1 MKKRIT
7 LLVFLCLALVLTMA
21 GLATAAKT
29 TEIRVWAFSWTA
41 STLDK
46 IKTMFEAENPGITV
60 KVELQDWAGMQ
71 TLALAAIA
79 SGKDVPDVC
88 TFSSAWVG
96 PMMTSKGLADI
107 SKYIDSKT
115 KSKFIDG
122 ALGIY
127 SYKGVQYGLPLD
139 IDVATIIYR
148 KDIVDPALRKLGMKE
163 FPKDWESFVKLL
175 QEVSADTNRDGQI
188 DQYGLLF
195 EEGVYYLQ
203 AAMLYQRGG
212 RYFDAKYTKA
222 YFNSKESVEALSDL
236 VYLHKN
242 KLALLWPSSNGDVMP
257 ALKSG
262 RAVMYIQGPWY
273 RGPMKENMPELKG
286 QWMFAPMPVKKKG
299 APFTALTGLGL
310 CVPYNAPHLAE
321 AVKFMKFF
329 CTDED
334 AQRAYFADAG
344 SPSPLKTLLADPMY
358 NAVDPY
364 FGASIYPPVVQ
375 AMKNGFGLEIFPK
388 QEMNDALKDAMQKAL
403 YDNISPQRALDEA
416 QKKASS
422 LF

>member
-1 MKKRIT
+1 MKKSIRF
-7 LLVFLCLALVLTMA
+7 LPVLCLAAILAFSSV
-21 GLATAAKT
+21 ATAAKT

-46 IKTMFEAENPGITV
+46 IKSMFEAKNPGIKV

-107 SKYIDSKT
+107 SRFIDKNT
-115 KSKFIDG
+115 RDKFIDG

-148 KDIVDPALRKLGMKE
+148 KDIVGPAMAKLGMKE
-163 FPKDWESFVKLL
+163 FPKDWASFVTLL
-175 QEVSADTNRDGQI
+175 SEVSVDKNGDGQV

-212 RYFDAKYTKA
+212 RYFDPKYTKA
-222 YFNSKESVEALSDL
+222 YLNSKESVEALADL

-242 KLALLWPSSNGDVMP
+242 KLALMWPSTNGDVMP

-273 RGPMKENMPELKG
+273 RGPLSQNCPELKG
-286 QWMFAPMPVKKKG
+286 KWMFAPMPVKKPG

-310 CVPYNAPHLAE
+310 CIPYNAPHLKE
-321 AVKFMKFF
+321 AVAFMKFF
-329 CTDED
+329 SANEE
-334 AQRAYFADAG
+334 AQRAYFKDVG
-344 SPSPLKTLLADPMY
+344 SPSPLKSLLNDPMY
-358 NAVDPY
+358 AVVDEY
-364 FGASIYPPVVQ
+364 FGVSIYPPVIE
-375 AMKNGFGLEIFPK
+375 AMKHGFGLETFPK
-388 QEMNDALKDAMQKAL
+388 QEMNDALKTAMQKAL
-403 YDNISPQRALDEA
+403 YDGVSPQKALDEA
-416 QKKASS
+416 QKTATS